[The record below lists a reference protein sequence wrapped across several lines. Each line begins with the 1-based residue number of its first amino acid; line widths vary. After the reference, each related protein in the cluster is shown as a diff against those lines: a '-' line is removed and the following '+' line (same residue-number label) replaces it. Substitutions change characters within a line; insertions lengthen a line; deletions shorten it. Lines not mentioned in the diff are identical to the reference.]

1 MFKLIGMSGLLAVAL
16 ACAPAAAQTAPPP
29 ADQGP
34 PPGAASDQGP
44 PPGAASGE
52 APPPGAA
59 MGGKP
64 SAKEL
69 IAGCRS
75 DARAKGLTGDAL
87 KAAVDECVGAQ
98 RPKVA
103 ARLQCRQQGRAQGL
117 AGDELKAFVQNC
129 VAQGPQSGGQTMAP
143 PAGQGPP
150 PGAASGEAPP
160 PGAAMGGKPSAKELI
175 AGCRADARGK
185 GLTGDALKAAVDECV
200 GAQRPKVAARL
211 QCRQQGRAQGLAGDE
226 LKAFVQNCVAQ
237 GPQPSGQTMA
247 PPAEQ
252 GPPANAVPADQGP
265 PPGAAS
271 GEAPP
276 PGAAMGGKPA
286 AKELIAGCRSDARAK
301 GLSGDALKAAVDEC
315 VGAQRPKLAARLQCR
330 QQGKAQGLAG
340 DDLKAFVQNCVSQGQ
355 Q

>member
-1 MFKLIGMSGLLAVAL
+1 
-16 ACAPAAAQTAPPP
+16 
-29 ADQGP
+29 
-34 PPGAASDQGP
+34 
-44 PPGAASGE
+44 
-52 APPPGAA
+52 

-69 IAGCRS
+69 IASCR
-75 DARAKGLTGDAL
+75 T
-87 KAAVDECVGAQ
+87 
-98 RPKVA
+98 
-103 ARLQCRQQGRAQGL
+103 
-117 AGDELKAFVQNC
+117 
-129 VAQGPQSGGQTMAP
+129 
-143 PAGQGPP
+143 
-150 PGAASGEAPP
+150 
-160 PGAAMGGKPSAKELI
+160 
-175 AGCRADARGK
+175 DARGK

-237 GPQPSGQTMA
+237 GRQSGGQTMAPPADQGPPPGAAPARPPQGPPWAENRRPRSSSRVAEATPEAKGLTGDALKAAVDDCVGAQRPKVAARLQCRQQGRAQGLAGDELKAFVQNCVAQGPQPSGQTMA
-247 PPAEQ
+247 PPADQ
-252 GPPANAVPADQGP
+252 GPPPGAASGDQGP

-301 GLSGDALKAAVDEC
+301 GLTGDALKAAVDQC

-340 DDLKAFVQNCVSQGQ
+340 DELKAFVQNSVSQGQ

>member
-1 MFKLIGMSGLLAVAL
+1 MFKLIGMSGFLAVAL
-16 ACAPAAAQTAPPP
+16 ACAPAAAQNAPPPADQTAPPP

-34 PPGAASDQGP
+34 PPGAASG
-44 PPGAASGE
+44 G

-59 MGGKP
+59 AGGKP
-64 SAKEL
+64 TGKEL

-75 DARAKGLTGDAL
+75 DARAKGLTGAAL
-87 KAAVDECVGAQ
+87 KAAVDDCVGAQ
-98 RPKVA
+98 RPKLA
-103 ARLQCRQQGRAQGL
+103 ARLQCRQQGKAQGL
-117 AGDELKAFVQNC
+117 AGDELKSFVQNC
-129 VAQGPQSGGQTMAP
+129 VAQGPQSGGQSMAP
-143 PAGQGPP
+143 PAGEGPP

-211 QCRQQGRAQGLAGDE
+211 QCRQQGKAQGLAGDE

-237 GPQPSGQTMA
+237 GSQPGGQSMA
-247 PPAEQ
+247 APADQ
-252 GPPANAVPADQGP
+252 GPPANAA
-265 PPGAAS
+265 

-276 PGAAMGGKPA
+276 PAAAAGGKPA

-301 GLSGDALKAAVDEC
+301 GLTGDALKAAIDEC

-340 DDLKAFVQNCVSQGQ
+340 DELKSFVQNCVTQGQ